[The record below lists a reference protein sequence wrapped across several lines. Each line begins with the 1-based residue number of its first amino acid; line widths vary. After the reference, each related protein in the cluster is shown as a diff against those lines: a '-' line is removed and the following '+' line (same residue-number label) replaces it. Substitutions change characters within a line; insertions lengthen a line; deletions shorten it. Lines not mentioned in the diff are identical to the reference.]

1 MEENKKKKIIA
12 FQLVAVMAMSLDA
25 SSNTGDNTT
34 TTTAPAESTGAS
46 TETTGEAST
55 ETTGEEIVI
64 ELPEANA
71 ATAVLRAAWGKYA
84 DDQKFFAMGGDY
96 ENLVDGSAGNVPATS
111 EFLTGSLLVPAEQ
124 AANVAEAGSLL
135 HAMNANTFTGAAY
148 KLVEGAD
155 ETAFVTALQTAIQGN
170 QWMCGFPETLLVVKA
185 DGILVVAFG
194 NGEIVANFL
203 TNLTAAY
210 AEAEVVINEPIGG

>member
-1 MEENKKKKIIA
+1 MKKIIA
-12 FQLVAVMAMSLDA
+12 FLLVAVMAMSLVA
-25 SSNTGDNTT
+25 CSNTGDNTT
-34 TTTAPAESTGAS
+34 TTAATTTAPAEATG
-46 TETTGEAST
+46 AST